1 MRMPLSTLRVAALAS
16 VVAWFG
22 TTPTTAAPKFVP
34 GTLAVQPDIIKVDDR
49 VQIDSAR
56 IIRRDRLHRHDG
68 AWGNKRR
75 HFRERRH
82 DDRDHDNDGRDR
94 LYQPKATQ
102 KFAYD
107 GYGNLRIYDGDGWGR
122 DWDERDRWHG
132 DRRDWDEKKRRK
144 RPRIYKMNS
153 LGYQEPSPGLK
164 GILTTVPD

>member
-1 MRMPLSTLRVAALAS
+1 MGIPLSTLRIAALAS
-16 VVAWFG
+16 VVVWLG
-22 TTPTTAAPKFVP
+22 TTPTTAAPTFVA
-34 GTLAVQPDIIKVDDR
+34 GTPAVQPDVIQVGDG
-49 VQIDSAR
+49 VQADTK
-56 IIRRDRLHRHDG
+56 IIRRDRWHRHDG
-68 AWGNKRR
+68 AWKNKRR

-107 GYGNLRIYDGDGWGR
+107 GYGNLRIYDGDGRDRDWDDWDGR
-122 DWDERDRWHG
+122 DWD
-132 DRRDWDEKKRRK
+132 KKKKRK